1 MVEGIFLI
9 DAENLTRKF
18 GDLTEADNVTFHID
32 EGAVLAFFTGG
43 NLIYYGAQS
52 RKQLSMDGTPS

>member
-1 MVEGIFLI
+1 MI

-18 GDLTEADNVTFHID
+18 GDLTEADNLTFHID

-43 NLIYYGAQS
+43 ILIYYGAQS